1 MELLS
6 PTYQLIRNDAH
17 EAGRAEGMIEGEAK
31 GRAEGHATLV
41 ASFHT
46 GIELGLKLRFGP
58 PGLKLMEQVR
68 AVTDPALL
76 MQFLKAIESAPDLET
91 LRNLLPPQA

>member
-1 MELLS
+1 LELLS
-6 PTYQLIRNDAH
+6 PTYQLIRNDAF
-17 EAGRAEGMIEGEAK
+17 EEGLAK
-31 GRAEGHATLV
+31 GLAKGLAMSHAKLV
-41 ASFHT
+41 ASFQA